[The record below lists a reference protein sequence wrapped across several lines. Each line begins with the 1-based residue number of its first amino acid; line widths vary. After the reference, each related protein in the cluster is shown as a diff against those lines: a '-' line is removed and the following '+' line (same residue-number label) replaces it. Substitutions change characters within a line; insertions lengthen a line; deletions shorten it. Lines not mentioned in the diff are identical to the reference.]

1 MTDNTMAKS
10 KRKNKDPR
18 PLRRKKIEQTR
29 IPHKTGN
36 ERSCSVMVGNYCS
49 TNGSRH
55 VVFVFV
61 FTCNTCF
68 QFVICLIPLDN
79 IVFGL
84 DLISNMSL
92 YICYFKIVHAAA
104 LVFIRDLHI

>member
-1 MTDNTMAKS
+1 MIQDHYAEKRLS
-10 KRKNKDPR
+10 KHESHIKPGMN
-18 PLRRKKIEQTR
+18 
-29 IPHKTGN
+29 GN
-36 ERSCSVMVGNYCS
+36 FCS

-92 YICYFKIVHAAA
+92 YICYFKIVQAAA